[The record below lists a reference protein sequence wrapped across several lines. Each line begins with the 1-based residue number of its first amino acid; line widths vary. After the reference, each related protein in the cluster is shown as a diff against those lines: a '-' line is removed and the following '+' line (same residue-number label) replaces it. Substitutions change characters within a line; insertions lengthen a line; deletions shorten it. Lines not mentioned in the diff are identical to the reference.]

1 MKDNKKKEVEI
12 ELYPEY
18 NNINNSKVHHPNH
31 YNGKYECIEV
41 MKDVFGGQSTK
52 DFCIMNAF
60 KYLWRYK
67 KKNGE
72 EDIKKAK
79 EYLNMYEE
87 I

>member
-1 MKDNKKKEVEI
+1 
-12 ELYPEY
+12 
-18 NNINNSKVHHPNH
+18 
-31 YNGKYECIEV
+31 
-41 MKDVFGGQSTK
+41 MKDVFGEQSTK

-79 EYLNMYEE
+79 EYLKIYEE